1 MLILIMPSILSVSR
15 SGSKVFMGRG
25 GGGRKGSCRTSR
37 ARSPK
42 PLTAGV
48 QDPLKCPG
56 SSRGWWCLL
65 VLSEPY
71 FKVFWYN
78 MGFKKN
84 IVDHILGGRTP
95 VAPPPPPPSKSATEW
110 FLLWAKR
117 ITVFLDNGNLLYPSR
132 FNSAVGWSRLPYH
145 VFTLRPHE
153 SHRLTSPSHRKK
165 ICWPHQGIYF
175 LHNSTFKIT
184 LQRNEKDDTF
194 LTFTDKC

>member
-25 GGGRKGSCRTSR
+25 GGRKGSCRTSR

-48 QDPLKCPG
+48 QGPLKGPG
-56 SSRGWWCLL
+56 SSRGCWCLL

-95 VAPPPPPPSKSATEW
+95 VAPPPPPLNPLLSDS
-110 FLLWAKR
+110 LLWAKR
-117 ITVFLDNGNLLYPSR
+117 ITPTLHYSYWSNLLESAYCCCFGVLFLFFCLRPCISVLPSPNIAPTFFFETDFVR
-132 FNSAVGWSRLPYH
+132 AMI
-145 VFTLRPHE
+145 TLR
-153 SHRLTSPSHRKK
+153 SSRGILWLLLTKLR
-165 ICWPHQGIYF
+165 
-175 LHNSTFKIT
+175 IT
-184 LQRNEKDDTF
+184 ITA
-194 LTFTDKC
+194 